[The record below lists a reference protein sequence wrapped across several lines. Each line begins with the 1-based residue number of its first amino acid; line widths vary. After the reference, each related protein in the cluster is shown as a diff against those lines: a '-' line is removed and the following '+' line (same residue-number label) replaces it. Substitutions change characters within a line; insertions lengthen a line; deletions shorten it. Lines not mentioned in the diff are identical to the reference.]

1 MYGVFLPLFNWLP
14 SRSLF
19 FHQFGLSGEF
29 KKALSI
35 DWLTGTDRLRLR
47 KCARWLVI
55 CGNSIRTE
63 LIADEAVSHT
73 PSINTVGCEWKR
85 LAAIR
90 ARIRRK
96 HALGHHSPQQ
106 TDFLVGYNITFQA

>member
-63 LIADEAVSHT
+63 LVADEAVSHT
-73 PSINTVGCEWKR
+73 PSEVEAFAVESGKSG
-85 LAAIR
+85 IR
-90 ARIRRK
+90 W
-96 HALGHHSPQQ
+96 LGP
-106 TDFLVGYNITFQA
+106 T